1 MKEKRK
7 SRVLLIVSCM
17 LVFALGLLAT
27 MRLTK
32 HEDRHITVR
41 KREDQI
47 IAFRD
52 SNVVEYYFNNRNGN
66 DPVEIRIEVL
76 LDGYYTVAKEI
87 VPAGKIGTVGSTING
102 EPYYYFISGIY
113 PGRILVF
120 DMESGKLFERIENLE
135 FRLYDSVN
143 DPYEA
148 LVPTAAKEREVKLD
162 EEEYRPS
169 AYKMRADIKQ
179 EELIANLPG
188 LFSEWRPLDSY
199 VYAVIDG
206 NEVLIAKAEEIM
218 PRSIMVEIDLEEGAA
233 ELLEEGQIYTI
244 RVESRYSDTQEAYD
258 SIHGSVEVYR
268 AA

>member
-7 SRVLLIVSCM
+7 SRVLLIASCA
-17 LVFALGLLAT
+17 LVFALGLLAA

-143 DPYEA
+143 DPYDA
-148 LVPTAAKEREVKLD
+148 LVPIAAKEREVKLD

-169 AYKMRADIKQ
+169 DYKMRADIKQ

-199 VYAVIDG
+199 VYAMVDG

-218 PRSIMVEIDLEEGAA
+218 PRSIKVEIDLEDGAA
-233 ELLEEGQIYTI
+233 DLLEEGQIYTI
-244 RVESRYSDTQEAYD
+244 RVESRYTDTQEVYD